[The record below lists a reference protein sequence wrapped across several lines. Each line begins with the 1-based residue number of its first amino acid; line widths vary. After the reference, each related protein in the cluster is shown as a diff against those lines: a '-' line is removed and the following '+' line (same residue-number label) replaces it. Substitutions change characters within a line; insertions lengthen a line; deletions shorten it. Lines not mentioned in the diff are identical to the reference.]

1 MGLRDRRSPRLTEP
15 VTANR
20 QFGFRV
26 YQGDLARTLV
36 ALSLSLCSLG
46 LHLHSAGQLA
56 CLSVCRD
63 RSVTVLSGFT
73 LLWLS

>member
-36 ALSLSLCSLG
+36 APSLSLFPG
-46 LHLHSAGQLA
+46 SASAFGRAA
-56 CLSVCRD
+56 CMPQRLS
-63 RSVTVLSGFT
+63 
-73 LLWLS
+73 